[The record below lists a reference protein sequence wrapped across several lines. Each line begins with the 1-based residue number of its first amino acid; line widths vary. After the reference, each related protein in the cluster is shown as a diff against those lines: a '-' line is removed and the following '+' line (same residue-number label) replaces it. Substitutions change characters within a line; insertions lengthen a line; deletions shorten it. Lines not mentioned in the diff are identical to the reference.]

1 MEEMYQDAH
10 QKIRADPT
18 AQKKPKREDVQVKR
32 SVNATNYYRVVIKN
46 DTFVIL
52 CRWNRVKMSL
62 QQRRDRVKQK
72 KAAFLKTLHA
82 ED

>member
-32 SVNATNYYRVVIKN
+32 SVNATNYIIEWSF
-46 DTFVIL
+46 TFVIL

>member
-32 SVNATNYYRVVIKN
+32 SVNATNYNRVVI
-46 DTFVIL
+46 L
-52 CRWNRVKMSL
+52 KMTHS
-62 QQRRDRVKQK
+62 
-72 KAAFLKTLHA
+72 
-82 ED
+82 